1 MSRYDLRGATNLN
14 SLSQEDYSK
23 IWSPSLSFTNAK
35 IIGGSKVE
43 TFLHVDFLLI

>member
-1 MSRYDLRGATNLN
+1 MLSVSRYDLRGATNLN

-35 IIGGSKVE
+35 IIGGSKVD
-43 TFLHVDFLLI
+43 TIM

>member
-35 IIGGSKVE
+35 IIGGSKGDASR
-43 TFLHVDFLLI
+43 LIILLI